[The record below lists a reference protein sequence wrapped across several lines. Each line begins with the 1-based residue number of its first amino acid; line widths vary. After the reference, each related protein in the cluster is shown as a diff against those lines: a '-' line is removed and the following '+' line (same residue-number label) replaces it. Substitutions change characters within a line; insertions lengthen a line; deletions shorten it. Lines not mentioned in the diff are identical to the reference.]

1 MNLNTLSRKLLLYL
15 IPGITLH
22 WYLNTTKMVSSVLN
36 SMLTALFR
44 NQHGYLAV
52 QAEQQKIGVLY
63 ALPSRL
69 TTGLVSVEVVVKELL
84 STMV

>member
-1 MNLNTLSRKLLLYL
+1 
-15 IPGITLH
+15 
-22 WYLNTTKMVSSVLN
+22 
-36 SMLTALFR
+36 MLTALFR